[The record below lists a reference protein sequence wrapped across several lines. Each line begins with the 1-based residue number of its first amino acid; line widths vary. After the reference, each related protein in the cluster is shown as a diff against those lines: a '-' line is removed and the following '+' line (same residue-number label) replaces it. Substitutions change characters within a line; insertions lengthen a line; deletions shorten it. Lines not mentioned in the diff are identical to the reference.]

1 MFYTIGEAAKIL
13 DVAPSALRYYD
24 KEGLL
29 PFIERSESG
38 LRMFKES
45 DIDWLKIIECLKATG
60 MPIKG
65 IRRFI
70 ECAREGDGTIKERL
84 EILKTQRENVIRQ
97 IEEIQAHLE
106 MIDYK
111 VWYYSEALKA
121 GSTEALKDYPEQ
133 NIPEKFRRYFRKS

>member
-13 DVAPSALRYYD
+13 GVAPSALRYYD

-133 NIPEKFRRYFRKS
+133 NIPEKFRRYFSKS

>member
-133 NIPEKFRRYFRKS
+133 NIPEKFRRYFSKS

>member
-13 DVAPSALRYYD
+13 GVAPSALRYYD

-29 PFIERSESG
+29 PFVERSESG

-133 NIPEKFRRYFRKS
+133 NIPEKFRRYFSKS

>member
-29 PFIERSESG
+29 PFVERSESG

>member
-13 DVAPSALRYYD
+13 GVAPSALRYYD

-111 VWYYSEALKA
+111 VWYYSEVLKA

-133 NIPEKFRRYFRKS
+133 NIPEKFRRYFSKS